1 MNTKNGSN
9 IHVSIR
15 GRIAQKTRIKDY
27 IVETIQHMMPRLRRD
42 VTVDI
47 QIVNTC
53 EHEFYGLC
61 WGDRSGSEIELP
73 RNAYGVP
80 FSLDE
85 MMRNLAHELVHT
97 KQLLRGELS
106 RNQWWKNDQSYS
118 NTIYG
123 KQPWEKEAYILEDTI
138 YQKYWL

>member
-1 MNTKNGSN
+1 MKNGSN

-15 GRIAQKTRIKDY
+15 GRIAQKKRIKDY

-42 VTVDI
+42 VTVDL
-47 QIVNTC
+47 QIVNVC
-53 EHEFYGLC
+53 ENEFYGLC

-73 RNAYGVP
+73 RKAYDQS
-80 FSLDE
+80 FTLDE

-97 KQLLRGELS
+97 KQLLRGELR
-106 RNQWWKNDQSYS
+106 RNQWWKNDQSFT
-118 NTIYG
+118 NTVYG
-123 KQPWEKEAYILEDTI
+123 KQPWEKEAYNLEDKI

>member
-27 IVETIQHMMPRLRRD
+27 IVETIQYLMPRLRRN

-47 QIVNTC
+47 QIVNVC
-53 EHEFYGLC
+53 ENEFYGLC

-73 RNAYGVP
+73 RNAYDQS
-80 FSLDE
+80 FTLDE

-106 RNQWWKNDQSYS
+106 RRQWWKNDESYS
-118 NTIYG
+118 NTVYG
-123 KQPWEKEAYILEDTI
+123 KQPWEKEAYNLEDKI

>member
-27 IVETIQHMMPRLRRD
+27 IVETIQYLMPRLRRN

-47 QIVNTC
+47 QIVNVC
-53 EHEFYGLC
+53 ENEFYGLC

-73 RNAYGVP
+73 RNAYDQS
-80 FSLDE
+80 FTLDE

-97 KQLLRGELS
+97 KQLLRGELR
-106 RNQWWKNDQSYS
+106 RNQWWKNDQSFT
-118 NTIYG
+118 NTVYG
-123 KQPWEKEAYILEDTI
+123 KQPWEKEAYNLEDKI